1 MDTVAEEEGEGEM
14 YGESTMEA
22 YTLPYVKEIANGS
35 LLCDSGNANWGS
47 ETTQRGGMGWEGQ
60 EGGHRGLPVA
70 DSCWCMAETSTR
82 L

>member
-47 ETTQRGGMGWEGQ
+47 ETT
-60 EGGHRGLPVA
+60 
-70 DSCWCMAETSTR
+70 
-82 L
+82 